1 MHKPTS
7 LLASDVNDELDWDP
21 LTDAKRILVEANEGR
36 ITLTGAADTYFD
48 LIRASEHAHSVRG
61 VKAVDNQLLVG
72 PGGEAIA
79 DVAIAEDCKAALDAD
94 RFVPAGA
101 VTAQVTDG
109 WVTLSGHVH
118 RHYQRRAAE
127 RAVEKL
133 KGVLGLA
140 DEIVASDEPLPED
153 VNESIRKALR
163 RNALIDDSLIKVSS
177 SDHTVYLDG
186 MSGSWAAKE
195 KAEEIAS
202 GAPRVAEVVNRI
214 TIVP

>member
-1 MHKPTS
+1 MNKPKS
-7 LLASDVNDELDWDP
+7 LLARDVSDELTWDP
-21 LTDAKRILVEANEGR
+21 LLDGRRILVEANDGR
-36 ITLTGAADTYFD
+36 ITLTGAVDTYFD
-48 LIRASEHAHSVRG
+48 LIRASEDAESVRG
-61 VKAVDNQLLVG
+61 VKDVDNLLLVG
-72 PGGEAIA
+72 PLGEVIA
-79 DVAIAEDCKAALDAD
+79 DASIAADCKAALDAD

-101 VTAQVTDG
+101 VTPQVTDG

-133 KGVLGLA
+133 KGVLGLSNQ
-140 DEIVASDEPLPED
+140 IVVSDEPLPED